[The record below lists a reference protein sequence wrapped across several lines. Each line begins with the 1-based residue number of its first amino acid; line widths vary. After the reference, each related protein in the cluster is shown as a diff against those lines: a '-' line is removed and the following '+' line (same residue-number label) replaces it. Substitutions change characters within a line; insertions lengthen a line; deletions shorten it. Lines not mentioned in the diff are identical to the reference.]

1 MLQNIR
7 EKAQGWLGWI
17 IGGLI
22 AIPFALWG
30 IYDYL
35 RPPPKTVI
43 AEVNGVELSE
53 AEFHRN
59 VQQRRQQLRSM
70 LRQEVDLSFME
81 QQIKQSTLEQ
91 MIEDEV
97 LTQSA
102 LDVGLR
108 VGDSL
113 LAKRIHDF
121 SAFQQNGAFS
131 QSIYEQAL
139 GHQGL
144 TPAHFE
150 MQMRRV
156 MLTEQIREG
165 VLRSALL
172 TTHDLQAQA
181 RLEEQQRA
189 ISYLM
194 IPTERFDKAATVS
207 DAEVETYYHEHTN
220 QYMTPEKVSI
230 EYINLS
236 QETLATAQ
244 VIEDEALEQ
253 FYQERL
259 ATFTTPAQWQARH
272 ILIESGKNATET
284 EIAAAEKKAQELLK
298 KMQNGDTFEALAK
311 QFSDDSTTADKGGD
325 LGWFQIG
332 TGQQIKVIEETVA
345 TLKKGEVS
353 APVKSP
359 FGFHLIKLI
368 DSKPAVIKPFAEVKK
383 ELKDNL
389 QKEQAE
395 NEFYSQLEQ
404 LSNLAFENPNSL
416 KIVGQTLNLPI
427 KSTELFDHTGIQKD
441 AILSHPK
448 IIEAAF
454 SEQVLKEG
462 YNSDVVEVG
471 EQQVVVLRA
480 KDHQPAEA
488 KPLSEVKAQILL
500 ALKKEKTKE
509 AAQQLGKTL
518 LDELAKNIK
527 DPHTVAK
534 NHDLTW
540 STTQWIKRQDT
551 TLKYPKIVQEAFKMG
566 HSAENKAI
574 YQGIALNDGN
584 YVLIA
589 LLAIEENASPTKEDD
604 SSETVQKEHAQ
615 KRLTLGEDE
624 FQQVVSSLKA
634 KADIKTYPDKLS
646 M

>member
-1 MLQNIR
+1 MLQHIR

-53 AEFHRN
+53 AEFNRN
-59 VQQRRQQLRSM
+59 VQQRRQQLRAM
-70 LRQEVDLSFME
+70 LKQQEVDLSFME
-81 QQIKQSTLEQ
+81 PQIKQSTLEQ

-113 LAKRIHDF
+113 LAKRIHEF
-121 SAFQQNGAFS
+121 SAFQQSGTFS
-131 QSIYEQAL
+131 QNIYEQAL
-139 GHQGL
+139 RHQGL
-144 TPAHFE
+144 TPNHFE

-156 MLTEQIREG
+156 ILTEQIREG
-165 VLRSALL
+165 ILRSALL
-172 TTHDLQAQA
+172 TTHDLQAQT

-189 ISYLM
+189 IRYLM
-194 IPTERFDKAATVS
+194 IPTERFDKTVTVS
-207 DAEVETYYHEHTN
+207 DAEAETYYHAHTN
-220 QYMTPEKVSI
+220 QYMTLEKVSI
-230 EYINLS
+230 EYIELS

-244 VIEDEALEQ
+244 AIEDEALEQ

-259 ATFTTPAQWQARH
+259 AGFTTPAQWQARH
-272 ILIESGKNATET
+272 ILIETGKNATVD
-284 EIAAAEKKAQELLK
+284 EIAAAEKEAQALLAK
-298 KMQNGDTFEALAK
+298 IKNGDTFETLAK

-325 LGWFQIG
+325 LGWFQSG
-332 TGQQIKVIEETVA
+332 TGQQIKAIEDAVT

-359 FGFHLIKLI
+359 FGFHLIKLT
-368 DSKPAVIKPFAEVKK
+368 DSKPAIVKPFAEVK
-383 ELKDNL
+383 EVLKNDL
-389 QKEQAE
+389 QKEHAE
-395 NEFYSQLEQ
+395 SEFYSQLEQ

-416 KIVGQTLNLPI
+416 KIAGQTLNLPI
-427 KSTELFDHTGIQKD
+427 KSTDLFDHTGIQDD
-441 AILSHPK
+441 AMLSHPK
-448 IIEAAF
+448 IIKAAF
-454 SEQVLKEG
+454 SEQVLQEG
-462 YNSDVVEVG
+462 YNSDVIEVG
-471 EQQVVVLRA
+471 EQQVVVLRV

-500 ALKKEKTKE
+500 TLKKEKTKE
-509 AAQQLGKTL
+509 AAQKLGKKL
-518 LDELAKNIK
+518 LDELTKNIK
-527 DPHTVAK
+527 DPYTTAK

-540 STTQWIKRQDT
+540 SAIQWIKRQDT
-551 TLKYPKIVQEAFKMG
+551 TLKYPKIVQAAFKMG
-566 HSAENKAI
+566 HPTENKAI
-574 YQGIALNDGN
+574 YQGIELNGGN

-589 LLAIEENASPTKEDD
+589 LLAIEAHVLPDA
-604 SSETVQKEHAQ
+604 SETEQKEHTQ
-615 KRLTLGEDE
+615 KRLALGEDE
-624 FQQVVSSLKA
+624 FKQVVSSLKA
-634 KADIKTYPDKLS
+634 KADIKTYADELS